1 MQKSHFQ
8 SCSLKIFLRGNSS
21 FFIYHDLKLLRTH
34 KQGESPFGVQV
45 VIKTWFLQLFII
57 NEFMERNWKGKLCW
71 SILQLKYGCLHILT
85 VHNIKEK
92 MEEAFV
98 KFVLFVQDDN
108 GKGNFIRKQRK
119 GGGVVLHLSVSV
131 QGPGCFHYCGIQGKN
146 ASLRSNFQRPSI

>member
-1 MQKSHFQ
+1 MQNSHSPELLFED
-8 SCSLKIFLRGNSS
+8 IFKRKQL
-21 FFIYHDLKLLRTH
+21 FFFYHDQKILRTH
-34 KQGESPFGVQV
+34 KQGESPIVVQV

-119 GGGVVLHLSVSV
+119 RGGVVLHLSVSV

-146 ASLRSNFQRPSI
+146 ASLRSNFQRPSN

>member
-1 MQKSHFQ
+1 
-8 SCSLKIFLRGNSS
+8 
-21 FFIYHDLKLLRTH
+21 
-34 KQGESPFGVQV
+34 
-45 VIKTWFLQLFII
+45 
-57 NEFMERNWKGKLCW
+57 MERNWKGKLCW

-119 GGGVVLHLSVSV
+119 RGGGGTPSLCFSTGTWVLPLLWNLGEKCICKEQFLETIKLRVEKYKKNLVLVISTGHLRGS
-131 QGPGCFHYCGIQGKN
+131 
-146 ASLRSNFQRPSI
+146 

>member
-1 MQKSHFQ
+1 
-8 SCSLKIFLRGNSS
+8 
-21 FFIYHDLKLLRTH
+21 
-34 KQGESPFGVQV
+34 
-45 VIKTWFLQLFII
+45 
-57 NEFMERNWKGKLCW
+57 MERNWKGKLCW

-119 GGGVVLHLSVSV
+119 RGGGWYSISLFQYRDLGASTIVEFRGKMHL
-131 QGPGCFHYCGIQGKN
+131 
-146 ASLRSNFQRPSI
+146 

>member
-1 MQKSHFQ
+1 
-8 SCSLKIFLRGNSS
+8 
-21 FFIYHDLKLLRTH
+21 
-34 KQGESPFGVQV
+34 
-45 VIKTWFLQLFII
+45 
-57 NEFMERNWKGKLCW
+57 MERNWKGKLCW

-119 GGGVVLHLSVSV
+119 RGGGTPSLCFSTGTWVLLLLWNLGEKCIFKE
-131 QGPGCFHYCGIQGKN
+131 QFLETIN
-146 ASLRSNFQRPSI
+146 LRFENYKKIL

>member
-1 MQKSHFQ
+1 MQNSHSPELLFED
-8 SCSLKIFLRGNSS
+8 IFKRKQL
-21 FFIYHDLKLLRTH
+21 FFFFYHDQKILRTH

-71 SILQLKYGCLHILT
+71 CILQLKYGCLHILT

-119 GGGVVLHLSVSV
+119 RGGWYSISLFQYRDLGASTIVE
-131 QGPGCFHYCGIQGKN
+131 FRGKMH
-146 ASLRSNFQRPSI
+146 F

>member
-1 MQKSHFQ
+1 
-8 SCSLKIFLRGNSS
+8 
-21 FFIYHDLKLLRTH
+21 
-34 KQGESPFGVQV
+34 
-45 VIKTWFLQLFII
+45 
-57 NEFMERNWKGKLCW
+57 MERNWKGKLCW

-119 GGGVVLHLSVSV
+119 GGGGTPSLCFRTGTWVLPLLWNLGEKCIFKEQFLETINLRVEKYKKNLVLVISTGHLRGS
-131 QGPGCFHYCGIQGKN
+131 
-146 ASLRSNFQRPSI
+146 